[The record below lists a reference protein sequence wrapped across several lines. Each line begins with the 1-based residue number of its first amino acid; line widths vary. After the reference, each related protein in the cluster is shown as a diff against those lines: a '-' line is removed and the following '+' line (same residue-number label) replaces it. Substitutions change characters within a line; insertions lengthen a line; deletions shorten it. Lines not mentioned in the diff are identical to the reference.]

1 MMMTKTINRALRG
14 LAIMLAAA
22 AAACSGPKEFKIE
35 GEIEGAPTM
44 NLYVKY
50 FSGDAVQRGVT
61 PAENGKFS
69 FVAPAPTPA
78 IVVILD
84 NEGKVLGRA
93 YAKNGDK
100 IKMTLS
106 RTNPFKISISGT
118 PENEAWALALNQWSD
133 SIMNASP
140 TKVNEMIE
148 QYAGEHGGDIVS
160 ALLFATLYDCS
171 ANPMR
176 ADSVLNSISASEP
189 ESLPLLAPINTLL
202 FRYLDSAFVRPVD
215 TIRYRPVEQDT
226 ALVFTP
232 KAKASLLVFT
242 SDRYD
247 RLDSLTYRLKELRK
261 KKPEVEVLDIMLVAD
276 TNTWKRNVRLDSA
289 TWEQGWIPGGIYG
302 ADIDK
307 LGLSRTP
314 FFIVID
320 KEGKQYLRTD
330 SLAKARVA
338 VDSLLAR

>member
-1 MMMTKTINRALRG
+1 MKKIIKTALQC
-14 LAIMLAAA
+14 LAFMLVVAAVG
-22 AAACSGPKEFKIE
+22 CSAPKEFKIE

-93 YAKNGDK
+93 FAKNGDK

-106 RTNPFKISISGT
+106 RNNPCKISLSGT
-118 PENEAWALALNQWSD
+118 PENEAWALALNQLAD
-133 SIMNASP
+133 SIMGASP
-140 TKVNEMIE
+140 AKVNGIVER
-148 QYAGEHGGDIVS
+148 YSAEHGGGIVS
-160 ALLFATLYDCS
+160 ALLFATLYDYS
-171 ANPMR
+171 VNPMR
-176 ADSVLNSISASEP
+176 ADSVINSISSASP
-189 ESLPLLAPINTLL
+189 EALPLLAPVNTLL
-202 FRYLDSAFVRPVD
+202 IRYLDSAFVRPVD
-215 TIRYRPVEQDT
+215 TIRYRPIEQDT

-247 RLDSLTYRLKELRK
+247 RLDSLIYHLKDLK
-261 KKPEVEVLDIMLVAD
+261 KKKSELDVLDIMLTAD
-276 TNTWKRNVRLDSA
+276 SNTWKRNVRLDSA
-289 TWEQGWIPGGIYG
+289 TWQQGWIPGGLYG

-307 LGLSRTP
+307 LGLPRTP

-320 KEGKQYLRTD
+320 KEGKQFLRTD
-330 SLAKARVA
+330 TLRNARA
-338 VDSLLAR
+338 AIDSLLAR